1 MRHEICN
8 YVFLFPPVPL
18 FLVRGGAS
26 QATLQQAIRN
36 LDDAFVQLVCAEIQF
51 AEDTRDDMHLS
62 GHAAGSFSSSAQR
75 HEMNLLDNLF
85 ADLGDLT
92 ADIG

>member
-1 MRHEICN
+1 MARK
-8 YVFLFPPVPL
+8 PPNLPVEA
-18 FLVRGGAS
+18 VR
-26 QATLQQAIRN
+26 
-36 LDDAFVQLVCAEIQF
+36 QF